1 MDQRTCIKF
10 CVKNEIKCADAFRML
25 TVAYGEATLDRSNV
39 YRWYKMF
46 SEGREDVNDEER
58 VGRPST
64 STTDEKIN
72 EVEKIISANRRIT
85 VREVAEDLNI
95 SIGSCHSIFINDLG
109 MRRVAAKFVPKLL
122 NCDQK
127 QHRMNIA
134 NEMLDSVRDDPNLLQ
149 RVITGD
155 EAWVYGYDVETK
167 AKSSQWKLP
176 HEPRP
181 KKARQVRSNVK
192 VLLTVFFDC
201 RGVVHHEFLPQAI
214 RQKRPDLWKNKNWL
228 LHHAP
233 AHISLLVRDFLAK
246 NNTLMIPQPPYSP
259 DLAPCDFFLFPKLKR
274 PMKRRRYATLDEIK
288 TASKEELKKF
298 FFIDFLKCFEDRKNR
313 WHKCIISHGDYF
325 EVDKIANY
333 ENEFIEG
340 FRPLQPVFDS
350 RIGHF
355 FLLKKMLQWPSI
367 LAKVQ
372 PHQRV
377 QVDVSRRRSRRL
389 RGLSPTDLD
398 QETEMSV
405 KSEMEGSQ
413 STRTSF
419 TCLQQPRNPSAFGGK
434 DSECPYQWLRDYDRV
449 SRHNG
454 WDESLCLA
462 NVIFYLEGTAK
473 CWFENVEESLNSWP
487 RFKEEFLKI
496 FGDQEH
502 FVRKAESKL
511 KIRAQ
516 RIGEPSESYIQD
528 ILNLCRQVNPAMGE
542 VEKLAHLMKGVAED
556 IFQALL
562 PVEMATV
569 DEFSRQCRR
578 IEDRKKKR
586 IGVAYLKDLP
596 MWLQSRET
604 ALSCK
609 SPLTCSEQLENE
621 VYQRAENTLAP
632 ILKRPNYPTRGYK
645 PWHEVQDARR
655 ESKPYTSRK
664 TDEFRTPDNI
674 PICFHC
680 NRPGHVGGEV
690 ASDVNPP
697 STKADLDSNYLMV
710 VINGNKVR
718 ALVDTGAS
726 YSVISDAFRRKLNIV
741 MFEGPRMTLKVA
753 NNRFVSP
760 IGKCIVKLEISNFMQ
775 AFEFLVLSG
784 CSHDVIL
791 GWNLLEASRAIIDCG
806 RSEIAF
812 SETIDDES
820 RDSLKRFFV
829 EEEYIVPPKSSKMI
843 TVSTSEVAGR
853 KSMIAEGS
861 RKLLLDK
868 EISIPA
874 SLITVLHGKAELWIT
889 NFSTQTKR
897 APEEKQE
904 LLKLVNH
911 YAEIFGPVITSRK
924 SQDSIKHCIITGD
937 SAPIRRMPY
946 RVSPAERRIIQNE
959 VDKMIEADVIQPSE
973 SPWASPVVLITKKD
987 VYPLPR
993 IDDALDC
1000 LREARM
1006 YSTMDLKTGYWQIE
1020 IDEEDR
1026 EKTAFI
1032 TPDGLFEFKVM
1043 PFGLCN
1049 APRTFERMMD
1059 SLLRGLRWTTCLC
1072 YLDDVVVYSTTFSEH
1087 LSRLGA
1093 VLICFRKAGL
1103 RLNLR
1108 KCCFGADQIKILG
1121 HQIDQDGV
1129 RPDYEKIKAIAE
1141 FPTPANLQQLRSFLG
1156 LSSYYRRFIKGYADI
1171 SRPLNELLCKSSTFK
1186 WEEKQENSFES
1197 LKRALSSKPVLGH
1210 FDESAP
1216 TEVHCDASGFG
1227 IGAILVQIHEGRE
1240 RVIAY
1245 ASRTLIK
1252 AERNYSTTER
1262 ECLAVV
1268 WAIGK
1273 FRPYL
1278 FGRPFKVVTD
1288 HHSLCWLANL
1298 KDPSGRLARWALR
1311 LQEYD
1316 ISIAYKTGMKHRDAD
1331 CLSRNPIKDKVD
1343 EMYDDFP
1350 FLSTIMN
1357 IKDEQKQDP
1366 YILKILDGLS
1376 DSTSKD
1382 NRFKIVNGILYKKN
1396 FDPNGPSLLLV
1407 VPRRL
1412 RSDILRELHDAPMAG
1427 HLGFAKTY
1435 DRVIRRY
1442 FWPGLY
1448 RSVKKYVSH
1457 CQECQRRK
1465 NSPQLPP
1472 GHLVPIPPPSRPFQK
1487 IGIDLLGRF
1496 PLSRNKKR
1504 WIIVCTDYLSKYA
1517 ITKSLATGDA
1527 QGVANFLLEE
1537 VILIHG
1543 APREIV
1549 TDRGRN
1555 FQSKLIQELANCCG
1569 IIKRSATAYHP
1580 QTNGLTERL
1589 NRTMADML
1597 SMYVDLDQKNWDE
1610 ILPFVTFAY
1619 NTAKQE
1625 ATGFTPFFLVHGRE
1639 AETPLDALFPY
1650 PETTDSYEYI
1660 QELETK
1666 AEEARQIARFHILKA
1681 QDVNKTNYD
1690 SKHRR
1695 VAYHP
1700 GDLVWI
1706 YTPVRRVGLCEKLM
1720 RRYFGPYHVTRKL
1733 SDVTYEVRPVEDQ
1746 GRRHRTKDIVHVLRM
1761 KPYHGPIG
1769 QED

>member
-1 MDQRTCIKF
+1 MTLLQLGIWVSPERMTKSRSDYIDLAFIELFANIWKPLDHCVHRLYDKVCHNKTIPDGGAIETAKFLVEDVILKHGAPREMITDRGRNFISQVIK
-10 CVKNEIKCADAFRML
+10 EINALCGIVHRFTTAYHPQTNGLTERFNKTLGDML
-25 TVAYGEATLDRSNV
+25 PMYTGVEQKDWNQVLPYVTFAYNTAKQEATGHTPFFLVHVREAETYIDAVLPYLPDETSDDYVGELVTRAEEARQLSRSRLLQSQAKDRRLYDQKHTPV
-39 YRWYKMF
+39 YYQKDDLVWVFTPIRKVGLSEKLLKRYFGPYKVTKKL
-46 SEGREDVNDEER
+46 SEV
-58 VGRPST
+58 T
-64 STTDEKIN
+64 Y
-72 EVEKIISANRRIT
+72 EVEP
-85 VREVAEDLNI
+85 V
-95 SIGSCHSIFINDLG
+95 
-109 MRRVAAKFVPKLL
+109 
-122 NCDQK
+122 
-127 QHRMNIA
+127 
-134 NEMLDSVRDDPNLLQ
+134 DPSP
-149 RVITGD
+149 RSR
-155 EAWVYGYDVETK
+155 K
-167 AKSSQWKLP
+167 AK
-176 HEPRP
+176 
-181 KKARQVRSNVK
+181 
-192 VLLTVFFDC
+192 DI
-201 RGVVHHEFLPQAI
+201 VH
-214 RQKRPDLWKNKNWL
+214 
-228 LHHAP
+228 
-233 AHISLLVRDFLAK
+233 
-246 NNTLMIPQPPYSP
+246 
-259 DLAPCDFFLFPKLKR
+259 
-274 PMKRRRYATLDEIK
+274 
-288 TASKEELKKF
+288 
-298 FFIDFLKCFEDRKNR
+298 
-313 WHKCIISHGDYF
+313 
-325 EVDKIANY
+325 
-333 ENEFIEG
+333 
-340 FRPLQPVFDS
+340 
-350 RIGHF
+350 
-355 FLLKKMLQWPSI
+355 
-367 LAKVQ
+367 
-372 PHQRV
+372 
-377 QVDVSRRRSRRL
+377 
-389 RGLSPTDLD
+389 
-398 QETEMSV
+398 ETEMSV

-542 VEKLAHLMKGVAED
+542 VEKLARLMKGVAED

-586 IGVAYLKDLP
+586 FGVAYFERLANVASISGDSDLDFES
-596 MWLQSRET
+596 LIRKIIKEEIGK

-621 VYQRAENTLAP
+621 KEDSP
-632 ILKRPNYPTRGYK
+632 SRPADFQAALLGQLTGK
-645 PWHEVQDARR
+645 T
-655 ESKPYTSRK
+655 KSR
-664 TDEFRTPDNI
+664 DPQ
-674 PICFHC
+674 
-680 NRPGHVGGEV
+680 G
-690 ASDVNPP
+690 SDVNPP

-889 NFSTQTKR
+889 NFSTQTSLIPSGMCVAYFSEIDECGICSIDDSQHPAENTPPCDQSSVEINIEPCIAPER

-973 SPWASPVVLITKKD
+973 SPWASPVVLVKKKDGSWRFCVDYRGLNKITKKD

-1072 YLDDVVVYSTTFSEH
+1072 YLDDVVVYSATFSEH

-1093 VLICFRKAGL
+1093 VLNCFRKAGL

-1141 FPTPANLQQLRSFLG
+1141 YPTPANLQQLRSFLG

-1171 SRPLNELLCKSSTFK
+1171 SRPLNELLCKLSTFK

-1227 IGAILVQIHEGRE
+1227 IGAILVQIHVGRE

-1569 IIKRSATAYHP
+1569 IIKRSTTAYHP

-1625 ATGFTPFFLVHGRE
+1625 ATRFTPFFLVHGRE

-1650 PETTDSYEYI
+1650 PETTDSDEYI

-1681 QDVNKTNYD
+1681 QDVYKTNYD

-1706 YTPVRRVGLCEKLM
+1706 YIPVRRVGLCEKLM